1 MARKLRIQLVQD
13 YPVVGRKGQIVEVE
27 KRYAEKYLIPS
38 KIAVKTQK
46 SEDGY
51 PFVPVKS
58 SSKHNN
64 ERFFLTN
71 RQNLSPPIHEVLRK
85 TQRMPPASFHI
96 TPYAD
101 RTRMEV
107 YWEPIEPRKLLLFPQ
122 GDRFAWIHF
131 RREKYLANFRFI
143 QALRRRKIRSPL
155 IIDGSNV
162 GWFHGSAS
170 VSPLFSVFSYIA
182 DHSEQFFF
190 PLIWV
195 FDRSFR
201 NHLPGSEKP
210 TFDEFTRGSGCRTV
224 EYADRLIFR
233 LTKEYQT
240 PYVFSDDRFGE
251 YYTRNIIRISFR

>member
-1 MARKLRIQLVQD
+1 MARKLLIQLVQD

-27 KRYAEKYLIPS
+27 RRYAEKFLIPR
-38 KIAVKTQK
+38 KIAEKTQK
-46 SEDGY
+46 VKDEY
-51 PFVPVKS
+51 PFTPVKS
-58 SSKHNN
+58 SSKQKN
-64 ERFFLTN
+64 ERFFVSSK
-71 RQNLSPPIHEVLRK
+71 QNLSLPIGEVLRK

-96 TPYAD
+96 TPFAD
-101 RTRMEV
+101 QKRMRV
-107 YWEPIEPRKLLLFPQ
+107 FWEPIEPRKLLLFPQ

-131 RREKYLANFRFI
+131 RREKYLANFQFI
-143 QALRRRKIRSPL
+143 QALRRRRIRSPL

-182 DHSEQFFF
+182 EHSEQFFF
-190 PLIWV
+190 PLVWV

-201 NHLPGSEKP
+201 KHLPRSEKP
-210 TFDEFTRGSGCRTV
+210 TFDEFTSGSGCRTV